1 MKKQTKL
8 SAFTLIELLIVIAII
23 GILAGLMFP
32 AIQKAMNKA
41 NGTKIGNNGANIVKA
56 IIQTNIDREAMSKG
70 NIWPSSTRTGD
81 SNAYFATLMKNEWL
95 DGVSYNS
102 FAGGGV
108 ASAKDDTELTTKGN
122 IWSCVAGIGTMDD
135 ATPFMWTRNLKNIA
149 ASDFSTADAS
159 DETVKIEWLDN
170 NVQPFGA
177 KQVVLV
183 RKGGQMQT
191 LEAKSLTQYDFL
203 GGTTNTV
210 NMILPALEDTAAG
223 GGDGV

>member
-41 NGTKIGNNGANIVKA
+41 QGTKIGNNGANIVKA
-56 IIQTNIDREAMSKG
+56 IIQQNIDREAMSKG
-70 NIWPSSTRTGD
+70 NIWPSSTRTGN
-81 SNAYFATLMKNEWL
+81 SNDYFATLMKNGWL
-95 DGVSYNS
+95 EGISYNS

-108 ASAKDDTELTTKGN
+108 AAAKDDTELASKGN

-135 ATPFMWTRNLKNIA
+135 ATPFMWTRNLKNIVA
-149 ASDFSTADAS
+149 ADFAKADAS
-159 DETVKIEWLDN
+159 DETVKDNWLDDS
-170 NVQPFGA
+170 VQPFGA

-203 GGTTNTV
+203 AGTTNNVAT
-210 NMILPALEDTAAG
+210 LLTACEETAES